1 MGAAAAAAAAVVVV
15 MASARVKTQCH
26 CLRLRTLSV
35 ETEFQRSF
43 ILEYSASSSEVH
55 IFGLHEDDNG
65 LLACSTISSGGDIPA
80 QTTNSSTNKSDSCYC
95 SKTQQYLVHTN
106 KDDTVTAAGAAAATA
121 TASPTKAT
129 NATVVN
135 HSWTW
140 TKAPPWPPSALS
152 IVPQSDR
159 QDSAL

>member
-1 MGAAAAAAAAVVVV
+1 MGAAAAVAVVVV
-15 MASARVKTQCH
+15 VVVASARVKTQCL
-26 CLRLRTLSV
+26 CLRLRILFV

-43 ILEYSASSSEVH
+43 ILEYSVSSSEVH
-55 IFGLHEDDNG
+55 IFGPHEDDNG
-65 LLACSTISSGGDIPA
+65 LLACSKISSGGDIPA
-80 QTTNSSTNKSDSCYC
+80 RTTNSSTNKSDSCYC

-106 KDDTVTAAGAAAATA
+106 KDDTVTAAAAATA
-121 TASPTKAT
+121 TASPTS
-129 NATVVN
+129 ATVVN